1 MAINYPLHDLSANDF
16 ELLVVSICEEI
27 LGTGTIP
34 FASGKDGGR
43 DGKFIGTAQYFPS
56 SNSPLK
62 GKFIIQTKHTARLD
76 SSCSDSDF
84 KTILNKEFPKIA
96 KLVDRKELDNYLIFT
111 NRKLTGGK
119 ETGLVKLIKEKTGVS
134 VACILGKEKIQS
146 WLNSYPNI
154 AKKHG
159 LQVLLQPLQ
168 FYDDDMREV
177 IESFSDIYTR
187 KDIKTDFKYI
197 SKAEKNKKNNI
208 SDVYFDSII
217 KPNIQYFNQI
227 RVFLSDLKNAELSEK
242 YLESAEEIQSKIMTY
257 KDDYESLEKIFDI
270 VIEHIFSNLSEK
282 NLKKKKIVRVFIYYM
297 YFSCDIGQKE

>member
-1 MAINYPLHDLSANDF
+1 MAINYPLHDLSENEF
-16 ELLVVSICEEI
+16 EQLVVSICEEI

-62 GKFIIQTKHTARLD
+62 GKFIIQAKHTARLD

-84 KTILNKEFPKIA
+84 NTILNKELPKIA

-119 ETGLVKLIKEKTGVS
+119 ETELVKLIEDKTGVS
-134 VACILGKEKIQS
+134 FVSILGKEKIQS

-168 FYDDDMREV
+168 FYDEDIREV
-177 IESFSDIYTR
+177 IEAFSSVHTK
-187 KDIKTDFKYI
+187 KDIRTDFTYI
-197 SKAEKNKKNNI
+197 SKDEKNKKNSI
-208 SDVYFDSII
+208 SDAYFDSII
-217 KPNIQYFNQI
+217 KPNIQYFDQI
-227 RVFLSDLKNAELSEK
+227 KTFF
-242 YLESAEEIQSKIMTY
+242 ESAEEIQSKIMTY
-257 KDDYESLEKIFDI
+257 KDDYKSLEKIFDI

>member
-27 LGTGTIP
+27 LGTGIIP

-43 DGKFIGTAQYFPS
+43 DGKFIGTAQSFPS

-119 ETGLVKLIKEKTGVS
+119 ETELIELIKEKTGVS
-134 VACILGKEKIQS
+134 VARILGKEKIQS

-227 RVFLSDLKNAELSEK
+227 KTFLSDLKNAELSEK

>member
-1 MAINYPLHDLSANDF
+1 MAINYPLHDLSENEF
-16 ELLVVSICEEI
+16 EQLVVSICEEI

-62 GKFIIQTKHTARLD
+62 GKFIIQAKHTARLD

-84 KTILNKEFPKIA
+84 NTILNKELPKIA

-119 ETGLVKLIKEKTGVS
+119 ETELVKLIEDKTGVS
-134 VACILGKEKIQS
+134 FVSILGKEKIQS

-168 FYDDDMREV
+168 FYDEDIREV
-177 IESFSDIYTR
+177 IEAFSSVHTK
-187 KDIKTDFKYI
+187 KDIRTDFTYI
-197 SKAEKNKKNNI
+197 SKDEKNKKNSI
-208 SDVYFDSII
+208 SDAYFDSII
-217 KPNIQYFNQI
+217 KPNIQYFDQI
-227 RVFLSDLKNAELSEK
+227 KTFLSDLKNAELSEK
-242 YLESAEEIQSKIMTY
+242 YFESAEEIQSKIMTY
-257 KDDYESLEKIFDI
+257 KDDYKSLEKIFDI

>member
-1 MAINYPLHDLSANDF
+1 MAINYPLHDLF
-16 ELLVVSICEEI
+16 EKEFEQLVVSICEEI

-62 GKFIIQTKHTARLD
+62 GKFIIQAKHTARLD

-84 KTILNKEFPKIA
+84 NTILNKELPKIA

-111 NRKLTGGK
+111 NRKVTGGK
-119 ETGLVKLIKEKTGVS
+119 ETELIELIKEKTGVS
-134 VACILGKEKIQS
+134 VACILGKEKILS

-168 FYDDDMREV
+168 FYDDDIREV
-177 IESFSDIYTR
+177 IEAFSSVHT
-187 KDIKTDFKYI
+187 KKEIKTDFKYI
-197 SKAEKNKKNNI
+197 SKDEKNKKNSI
-208 SDVYFDSII
+208 SDAYFDSII

-227 RVFLSDLKNAELSEK
+227 KTFLSDLKNAELSEK
-242 YLESAEEIQSKIMTY
+242 YFESAEEIQSKIMTY